1 LSHVLLCPAI
11 ADCESAEH
19 ALAFSSGMAA
29 SVALVQAIPR
39 GAHIVRIDDMY
50 GGTVDYMNSM
60 QDKMGYTITPFS
72 SEEDLESCL
81 KPDVTNLIWLESVT
95 NPTLKMLD
103 LRACCEIA
111 KKHNSKNLIVV
122 DNTFL
127 SPYGMSGLSLGCDV
141 VLHSVT
147 KYINGHSDLVMGVLA
162 LNELALFKQLKFIQ
176 GFGGAVPSP
185 FDCFLAHRGLRTLA
199 LRMRQHEANAM
210 VLARFLEGH
219 YLVSKTLYPGLESH
233 PNHKVAAKQTRC
245 FGGMITFYISGG
257 LSVAAC
263 FLGALRLIT
272 VAVSLGGVETL
283 IEHPA
288 LMTHKMLSK
297 TEREALGISDGLV
310 RLSVGI
316 EDVADLKADIAQALD
331 VAYEARMVNDAV
343 RETVKRTAEID
354 AGDDYRSTGIGYKR
368 SRP

>member
-1 LSHVLLCPAI
+1 
-11 ADCESAEH
+11 
-19 ALAFSSGMAA
+19 
-29 SVALVQAIPR
+29 
-39 GAHIVRIDDMY
+39 
-50 GGTVDYMNSM
+50 
-60 QDKMGYTITPFS
+60 
-72 SEEDLESCL
+72 
-81 KPDVTNLIWLESVT
+81 
-95 NPTLKMLD
+95 
-103 LRACCEIA
+103 
-111 KKHNSKNLIVV
+111 V

-127 SPYGMSGLSLGCDV
+127 SPYGMSSLSLGCDV

-162 LNELALFKQLKFIQ
+162 LNEDALYKQLKFIQ

-199 LRMRQHEANAM
+199 IRMRQHEANAKE
-210 VLARFLEGH
+210 LARFLQRH
-219 YLVSKTLYPGLESH
+219 HLVSKTLYPGLESH

-257 LSVAAC
+257 LSVAAS
-263 FLGALRLIT
+263 FLGALRLVT

-297 TEREALGISDGLV
+297 AEREALGISDGLV

-331 VAYEARMVNDAV
+331 VADGTRGLNAAVNEGV
-343 RETVKRTAEID
+343 CETVKRTAENE
-354 AGDDYRSTGIGYKR
+354 AGGDYRPTEIGYKR
-368 SRP
+368 SRT